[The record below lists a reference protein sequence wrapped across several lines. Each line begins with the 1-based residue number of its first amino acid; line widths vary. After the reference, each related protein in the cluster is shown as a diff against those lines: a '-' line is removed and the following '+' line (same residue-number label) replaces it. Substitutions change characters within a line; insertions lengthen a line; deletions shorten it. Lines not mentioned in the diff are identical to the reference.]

1 MRHTY
6 TIVYY
11 TTLSMTFRERLYA
24 KHTQRY
30 NGPRGPSGH
39 LLLCSS
45 STTLRL
51 LLLAG
56 TYFSEIGVKVSKR

>member
-1 MRHTY
+1 
-6 TIVYY
+6 
-11 TTLSMTFRERLYA
+11 MTFRERLYA

>member
-1 MRHTY
+1 MLNTH
-6 TIVYY
+6 
-11 TTLSMTFRERLYA
+11 
-24 KHTQRY
+24 
-30 NGPRGPSGH
+30 NGTMDQGVSGH

-51 LLLAG
+51 LLIAG